1 MIKKISEKDKQDW
14 ENFLEN
20 KKKLLDKKVIKNQK
34 KLEISDKDRQDW
46 KKFLENKEKIPNKD
60 FVNRKNIRHE
70 KIKKIDLH
78 GYTIEEANKAVEQ
91 FIQRCFNERVTKIIV
106 ITGKGLR
113 SKNVEN
119 PYLSKDLSILKYS
132 VPEFIKNNKDLT
144 QVIIDTTDAKIE
156 DGGSGAF
163 YVYLKNKDK
172 FK

>member
-1 MIKKISEKDKQDW
+1 
-14 ENFLEN
+14 LN
-20 KKKLLDKKVIKNQK
+20 KK
-34 KLEISDKDRQDW
+34 ISDKDKKDW
-46 KKFLENKEKIPNKD
+46 EDFLNSSEKIPNKD
-60 FVNRKNIRHE
+60 FVHKKNIRYE

-78 GYTIEEANKAVEQ
+78 GHTIEKANKALEQ
-91 FIQRCFNERVTKIIV
+91 FIQKSFNENVTKIIV

-132 VPEFIKNNKDLT
+132 VPEYIENNKNLK
-144 QVIIDTTDAKIE
+144 QLIIETKNAKIE

-163 YVYLKNKDK
+163 YVYLKNKNK